1 MRAMKP
7 EISVVIPS
15 VNGLGDLVGC
25 LEALEAQREDV
36 RLEVLVVDRLGDSVI
51 EVVGEKF
58 PEARIIPM
66 ERSVTIPE
74 MRAKAFDEATGAA
87 VAVIEDHVI
96 VPPGWARHLLDALE
110 NSSGVVGGSVENAAT
125 DTLMDWACFLCEYS
139 HCIPPLD
146 EGVVD
151 WVTGN
156 NVVYRADLLDRH
168 REATAAGKW
177 ENHLHEVLKG
187 DGVDLVCRPEIVV
200 GHKKHYSFMEYFTQR
215 YLYSRSYAGMRAAE
229 ASRARTL
236 VLGALSLAL
245 PPLLFAR
252 TLRNILA
259 KGGHTATLIKSLPL
273 IAIFCCSWAV
283 GEAVGYW
290 FGGGDALKRVC

>member
-200 GHKKHYSFMEYFTQR
+200 GHKKHYTFGEYMSQR
-215 YLYSRSYAGMRAAE
+215 YLYARSYAGARVAGAPLGRRVFYGCAAF
-229 ASRARTL
+229 
-236 VLGALSLAL
+236 VLPAI
-245 PPLLFAR
+245 LFYR
-252 TLRNILA
+252 IVTRILA
-259 KGGHTATLIKSLPL
+259 KGKHRALLFKSLPL
-273 IAIFCCSWAV
+273 IALFVTSWAW
-283 GEAVGYW
+283 GEVVGYW
-290 FGGGDALKRVC
+290 FGGGNSLSRVC

>member
-1 MRAMKP
+1 MSQP
-7 EISVVIPS
+7 ELSVIVPA
-15 VNGLGDLVGC
+15 VNTLDDVMGALA
-25 LEALEAQREDV
+25 ALEAQQPEV
-36 RLEVLVVDRLGDSVI
+36 ALEIVLVDRLGPHVRHSVARA
-51 EVVGEKF
+51 F
-58 PEARIIPM
+58 PDAQVLRAPPGA
-66 ERSVTIPE
+66 TIPQ
-74 MRAKAFDEATGAA
+74 MRAQGIRAA
-87 VAVIEDHVI
+87 RADWIAVIEDHVI
-96 VPPGWARHLLDALE
+96 VPPGWARALLDAADADHPVVAGSVRNAATQTLLDQACFLTE
-110 NSSGVVGGSVENAAT
+110 YSAALPPLPAGPSDGLVGNNVIYAAALLREHDAVLDAGRWEDHLHQKLRDSGVVLE
-125 DTLMDWACFLCEYS
+125 
-139 HCIPPLD
+139 
-146 EGVVD
+146 
-151 WVTGN
+151 
-156 NVVYRADLLDRH
+156 
-168 REATAAGKW
+168 
-177 ENHLHEVLKG
+177 
-187 DGVDLVCRPEIVV
+187 CRPEICV